1 MIWYAK
7 QAEDRKFCWSRRGS
21 LTVCMVLGAMRLLA
35 AVKVEVEVNAE
46 AEAARV
52 LLPLFE

>member
-1 MIWYAK
+1 
-7 QAEDRKFCWSRRGS
+7 
-21 LTVCMVLGAMRLLA
+21 MVLGAMRLLA